1 MEALGIRGSIGC
13 TRNPYNNAL
22 VESFFK
28 TLKHEELY
36 AYEYDTMQDVLERL
50 SMFLEET

>member
-1 MEALGIRGSIGC
+1 MGHTG
-13 TRNPYNNAL
+13 NPYDKAQ

-28 TLKHEELY
+28 TLKHEKLY
-36 AYEYDTMQDVLERL
+36 AYEYETMQDVLERL